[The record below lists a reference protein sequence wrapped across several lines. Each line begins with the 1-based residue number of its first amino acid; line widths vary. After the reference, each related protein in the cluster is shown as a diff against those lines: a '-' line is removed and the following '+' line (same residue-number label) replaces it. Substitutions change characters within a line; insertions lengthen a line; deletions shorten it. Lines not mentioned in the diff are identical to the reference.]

1 MSENTEHI
9 IEVTEEDKSQFKR
22 LDQYLVAKFPDLSRN
37 IIKSLFE
44 SKNIFNTDETKKV
57 ELKKMP
63 KVGTQI
69 KVIIPI
75 PKECSMDAEDIPL
88 DIIFEDE
95 HLIIINKKAGMVVH
109 PAPGNYSGTLVN
121 AILHHCD
128 DLTGVGD
135 ELRPGIVHRLDKG
148 TSGIMV
154 VAKSGKCHEKLVN
167 LFSLHDI
174 KREYLAIVNN
184 TRLAVGGTIESTIGR
199 DPSNR
204 IKMAANVRG
213 GKHAKTFYNIIESF
227 KHCHYIKCRL
237 ETGRT
242 HQIRVHLSQLLN
254 AAILNDSVYAKPG
267 DQLNRL
273 GEDIKN
279 CVGDYR
285 HPFLHAKTLGFVHPM
300 TGEELLFEQEPPQ
313 LFLDVLEIFRT
324 QKKEQQV
331 EK

>member
-1 MSENTEHI
+1 MLESQKHI
-9 IEVTEEDKSQFKR
+9 IEVTDEDRSEFKR
-22 LDQYLVAKFPDLSRN
+22 LDQFLVSKFPDLSRN
-37 IIKSLFE
+37 TVKSLFLKNSIKSLD
-44 SKNIFNTDETKKV
+44 SDWKL

-63 KVGTQI
+63 PTQTKI
-69 KVIIPI
+69 ELIIPV
-75 PKECSMDAEDIPL
+75 PQECKMEAEDIPL
-88 DIIFEDE
+88 DILFEDK

-109 PAPGNYSGTLVN
+109 PAPGNYTGTLVN

-148 TSGIMV
+148 TSGVMV

-167 LFSLHDI
+167 LFSVHDI

-204 IKMAANVRG
+204 IKMAINVRG

-242 HQIRVHLSQLLN
+242 HQIRVHLSQVLN

-267 DQLNRL
+267 DQINRL
-273 GEDIKN
+273 GDDIRN
-279 CVGDYR
+279 CIGDYR
-285 HPFLHAKTLGFVHPM
+285 YPFLHAKTLGFIHPM
-300 TGEELLFEQEPPQ
+300 TGEEMLFEQEPPQ
-313 LFLDVLEIFRT
+313 IFQDVLDIFRA
-324 QKKEQQV
+324 QKKEQEL